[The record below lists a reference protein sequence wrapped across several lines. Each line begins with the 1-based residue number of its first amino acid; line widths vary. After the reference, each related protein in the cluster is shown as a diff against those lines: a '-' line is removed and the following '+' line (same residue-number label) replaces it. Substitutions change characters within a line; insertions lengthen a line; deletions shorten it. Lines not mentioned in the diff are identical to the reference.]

1 MSASGSRGLLTL
13 STRQLLGRWEETRN
27 SWRDQKAA
35 DFESLYL
42 SELRN
47 SVNSALKVLEDLDH
61 LLEKIHADC
70 D

>member
-13 STRQLLGRWEETRN
+13 ATRQLEARWAETRN

-35 DFESLYL
+35 DFEHLYL
-42 SELRN
+42 AELAAT
-47 SVNSALKVLEDLDH
+47 VNLALRALEELDK
-61 LLEKIHADC
+61 LLEKVHADC

>member
-13 STRQLLGRWEETRN
+13 ATRQLMARWAETRN
-27 SWRDQKAA
+27 SWRDQKAQE
-35 DFESLYL
+35 FEDLYL
-42 SELRN
+42 AELADT
-47 SVNSALKVLEDLDH
+47 VNSSLRALEELDH

>member
-13 STRQLLGRWEETRN
+13 ATRQLMARWSETRN

-35 DFESLYL
+35 EFESLYL
-42 SELRN
+42 SELTDT
-47 SVNSALKVLEDLDH
+47 VNSALRALEDLDH

>member
-1 MSASGSRGLLTL
+1 MSASGSRGLLTMA
-13 STRQLLGRWEETRN
+13 TRQLMARWEETQN

-42 SELRN
+42 AELGH
-47 SVNSALKVLEDLDH
+47 SVSSALKILEDLDQ
-61 LLEKIHADC
+61 LLGKIHADC